1 MNQIYI
7 DWGFGL
13 GNEVYSC
20 LDIGKKLL
28 KKLEQNGIEA
38 VMGHKNGK
46 VIRLEQRIEM
56 IKNSDAD
63 ILISIDANWSDNSNQ
78 KGIETYYNTLSKD
91 AELLAKKI
99 QRELIKATKF
109 YNRGIINCSSKT
121 NLTIRK
127 LIESKDTS
135 IIVLLGFYSNPHEKT
150 EMNKN
155 IFREQVANSI
165 LNSLK
170 EFLKIKGN
178 FM

>member
-1 MNQIYI
+1 
-7 DWGFGL
+7 
-13 GNEVYSC
+13 
-20 LDIGKKLL
+20 
-28 KKLEQNGIEA
+28 
-38 VMGHKNGK
+38 
-46 VIRLEQRIEM
+46 
-56 IKNSDAD
+56 
-63 ILISIDANWSDNSNQ
+63 
-78 KGIETYYNTLSKD
+78 SKD